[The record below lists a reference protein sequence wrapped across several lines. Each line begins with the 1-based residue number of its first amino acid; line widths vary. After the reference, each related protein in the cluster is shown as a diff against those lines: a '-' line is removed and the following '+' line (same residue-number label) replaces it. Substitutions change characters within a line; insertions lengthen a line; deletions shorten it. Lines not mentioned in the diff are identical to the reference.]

1 MIAARFIAGLALA
14 LALAI
19 AAWAQGPGGGGPPPT
34 LREAVQAAY
43 ARNPQQQEIQ
53 AREAEVRAL
62 SDRAGSLIS
71 DSPALEGGYRT
82 DRVGSDDGYRQWE
95 AGVVLPLWRPGQ
107 RDAAHRLAARANE
120 GVDARRAALM
130 LSVAGEVRE
139 RMWEAALMKN
149 NLELV
154 QQEWETALALEHDVK
169 RRVELG
175 ELAKTD
181 LMLAQDATLTKHRA
195 HLRAQ
200 VDLDNAL
207 QRYRAFT
214 GLERLPRRRGE
225 TPVALDTLPQD
236 HPRLLEVA
244 ARVHRAGAEAKLL
257 RRAGGGAPELFVGSD
272 NERDDS
278 HGSYNNRLALSLR
291 LPIGTATH
299 TGPARAATE
308 RGRAQAQA
316 RYDGLRRDLV
326 LAFDQVAREVT
337 SAQQE
342 LDVAQRQNTIVQE
355 NLRLARVAFDVGETD
370 LVGLLRVQ
378 RLAFAALRRVKE
390 LRIMRQRAIARFNQ
404 AAGRLP

>member
-1 MIAARFIAGLALA
+1 MIATHVVAALVLALA
-14 LALAI
+14 
-19 AAWAQGPGGGGPPPT
+19 AAGAARAQGGEGPPPT
-34 LREAVQAAY
+34 LGEAVQAAY
-43 ARNPQQQEIQ
+43 ERSPQQQDIQ

-62 SDRAGSLIS
+62 SDRAGSLIA

-95 AGVVLPLWRPGQ
+95 AGVALPLWRPGQ
-107 RDAAHRLAARANE
+107 RDAALTLAARADD

-130 LSVAGEVRE
+130 LRVAGEVRE
-139 RMWEAALMKN
+139 RMWEAALMNN
-149 NLELV
+149 NLDLAR
-154 QQEWETALALEHDVK
+154 QEWETAQALEGDVR

-200 VDLDNAL
+200 TASDNAL
-207 QRYRAFT
+207 QRYRAYT
-214 GLERLPRRRGE
+214 GLQRLPRRRGE
-225 TPVALDTLPQD
+225 TPAELDALPPD
-236 HPRLLEVA
+236 HPVLLEA
-244 ARVHRAGAEAKLL
+244 AAQVQRAGAEAKLA
-257 RRAGGGAPELFVGSD
+257 RRAGGAAPELFLGSD

-278 HGSYNNRLALSLR
+278 QGDYNHRLALSLR

-299 TGPARAATE
+299 TGPARAAAE
-308 RGRAQAQA
+308 QGRARAQA
-316 RYDGLRRDLV
+316 RYEELRRDLAV
-326 LAFDQVAREVT
+326 AFDQAAREVA

-342 LDVAQRQNTIVQE
+342 LDVAQRQNAIAQE

-378 RLAFAALRRVKE
+378 RLAFAALRRLKE

>member
-1 MIAARFIAGLALA
+1 MITRHYVAALVLALA
-14 LALAI
+14 PDM
-19 AAWAQGPGGGGPPPT
+19 AAWAQGGAGPPPT

-43 ARNPQQQEIQ
+43 ERNPRRQEIQ

-62 SDRAGSLIS
+62 RDRAGSLIA
-71 DSPALEGGYRT
+71 DSPVLEGGYRT
-82 DRVGSDDGYRQWE
+82 DRVGSGDGYRQWE

-107 RDAAHRLAARANE
+107 RDAAQTLATRADD
-120 GVDARRAALM
+120 GVEAGRAALM
-130 LSVAGEVRE
+130 LRVAGEVRE
-139 RMWEAALMKN
+139 RIWAAALMKN
-149 NLELV
+149 NLDLAR
-154 QQEWETALALEHDVK
+154 QEWETALALEGDVR

-214 GLERLPRRRGE
+214 GLQRLPRRRGE
-225 TPVALDTLPQD
+225 TPVALDALPQD
-236 HPRLLEVA
+236 HPRLREA
-244 ARVHRAGAEAKLL
+244 AAQVQRAGAEAKLL

-278 HGSYNNRLALSLR
+278 QGDYSNRLALSLR

-299 TGPARAATE
+299 TGPVRAAAQRARA
-308 RGRAQAQA
+308 RARA
-316 RYDGLRRDLV
+316 RYEGLRRDLAV
-326 LAFDQVAREVT
+326 AFDQAAREVV
-337 SAQQE
+337 SARQE
-342 LDVAQRQNTIVQE
+342 LDVAQRQNAIAQE

-370 LVGLLRVQ
+370 LVGLFRVQ

-390 LRIMRQRAIARFNQ
+390 LRIMRQRSIARFNQ